1 MSTKPLYEQLADK
14 LTRYIQ
20 DGRLKPGDR
29 LPTEAELGGMFGV
42 SRITVRQGLAILTRN
57 GLIERFPS
65 RGSFVLERKNT
76 GSWELSSIND
86 LVQLGKDTTT
96 QIANWGLVAPPA
108 DIAEFF
114 ASDEPVYKLQAVR
127 YRSAVPLYFA
137 ENYLLRSIG
146 ERIEQQALETHT
158 MVEMLTGVLN
168 VPIKHAQEEISMA
181 NASADMAK
189 QLWIKENQAVIVQ
202 RIDLFNTDNKP
213 VQSGKGWWRSEHFK
227 RRFKLNYD

>member
-96 QIANWGLVAPPA
+96 QIASWGLVAPPA

-181 NASADMAK
+181 SASADMAK

>member
-29 LPTEAELGGMFGV
+29 LPTEAELGEMFGV

-65 RGSFVLERKNT
+65 RGSFVLERQNT
-76 GSWELSSIND
+76 GSWEQNARND
-86 LVQLGKDTTT
+86 LVQLGKDTSTKV
-96 QIANWGLVAPPA
+96 ARWELVAPPA
-108 DIAEFF
+108 EIAEFF

-127 YRSAVPLYFA
+127 YKSAVPLYFA
-137 ENYLLRSIG
+137 ENYVLRSIG
-146 ERIEQQALETHT
+146 ERLGQQDLETRT
-158 MVEMLTGVLN
+158 MVEMLTSVLN

-181 NASADMAK
+181 DASAEMAK
-189 QLWIKENQAVIVQ
+189 QLWIKESQAVIVQ
-202 RIDLFNTDNKP
+202 RIDLFDVDDKP

-227 RRFKLNYD
+227 RRFTLNYL

>member
-20 DGRLKPGDR
+20 NGRLKPGDR
-29 LPTEAELGGMFGV
+29 LPTEAELGEMFGV

-57 GLIERFPS
+57 GLIERFAS
-65 RGSFVLERKNT
+65 RGTFVLERKQT

-96 QIANWGLVAPPA
+96 KIASWSLVAPPA
-108 DIAEFF
+108 EIAEFF

-127 YRSAVPLYFA
+127 YKSAVPLYFA

-146 ERIEQQALETHT
+146 ERIPAQELETRT
-158 MVEMLTGVLN
+158 MVEMLTSVLN

-181 NASADMAK
+181 NASAEMAK

-202 RIDLFNTDNKP
+202 RIDLFDTDDKP

-227 RRFKLNYD
+227 RRFKLNYV

>member
-29 LPTEAELGGMFGV
+29 LPTEAELGEMFGV

-76 GSWELSSIND
+76 GSWELNSLND
-86 LVQLGKDTTT
+86 LVQLGKDTSTKG
-96 QIANWGLVAPPA
+96 ARWELVAPPA
-108 DIAEFF
+108 EIAEFF

-127 YRSAVPLYFA
+127 YKSAVPLYFA
-137 ENYLLRSIG
+137 ENYVLRSIG
-146 ERIEQQALETHT
+146 ERLGQQDLETRT
-158 MVEMLTGVLN
+158 MVEMLTSVLN

-181 NASADMAK
+181 DASAEMAK

-202 RIDLFNTDNKP
+202 RIDLFDVDDKP

-227 RRFKLNYD
+227 RRFTLNYL

>member
-29 LPTEAELGGMFGV
+29 LPTEAELGEMFGV

-76 GSWELSSIND
+76 GSWELNSLND
-86 LVQLGKDTTT
+86 LVQLGKDTSTKV
-96 QIANWGLVAPPA
+96 ARWELVAPPA
-108 DIAEFF
+108 EIAEFF

-127 YRSAVPLYFA
+127 YKSAVPLYFA
-137 ENYLLRSIG
+137 ENYVLRSIG
-146 ERIEQQALETHT
+146 ERLGQQDLETRT
-158 MVEMLTGVLN
+158 MVEMLTSVLN

-181 NASADMAK
+181 DASAEMAK
-189 QLWIKENQAVIVQ
+189 QLWIKESQAVIVQ
-202 RIDLFNTDNKP
+202 RIDLFDVDDKP

-227 RRFKLNYD
+227 RRFTLNYL